1 LAAYLFVLFLFLLLA
16 VFFSA
21 SETAFMAVNRVRLKY
36 QAEAGD
42 KSAEAVKRIVGN
54 PEKLLG
60 VILLGSTISNIAA
73 ASLATYLVTAYAP
86 QDKRDTVSLLA
97 SAALTIVVLIFCELS
112 PKILAA
118 THPDSFSRKLVPAIR
133 VAIWLLSPVARAAS
147 WIANGLVRL
156 TGISSAVSPFATTMS
171 EEEIKAMIAGSSP
184 STMAEDR
191 KEMLHNV
198 FKIGALKVREIML
211 PRGEVTAFDINDPL
225 PELLETVT
233 KTSYS
238 RIPVF
243 CDNFDNLLG
252 ILNVKDLLCY
262 ISRPG
267 DINLKL
273 LLRPIHYVPDTA
285 PLEVVLRQMQSMH
298 LHMAVVVD
306 EFGGVEGIVTLED
319 VLEEIV
325 GEIRDE
331 HDTETDL
338 VHKLGPNLH
347 SIAGNLTVKD
357 FNRAF
362 ESTIPE
368 AREYATMAGFL
379 EARTGRLLHE
389 GEAIRYRGFVFSI
402 EKAEGFKIASI
413 RVRKFA
419 DLPIGVTQE
428 TAASPEKP

>member
-1 LAAYLFVLFLFLLLA
+1 LAAYLFALLLFLILA

-42 KSAEAVKRIVGN
+42 KSAEAVKSILGN
-54 PEKLLG
+54 PDKLLG

-73 ASLATYLVTAYAP
+73 ASLATYLVTAYVP
-86 QDKRDTVSLLA
+86 QGQKETVSLLV
-97 SAALTIVVLIFCELS
+97 SAALTIIVLIFCELT
-112 PKILAA
+112 PKIIAA
-118 THPDSFSRKLVPAIR
+118 THPDVSSRKLVPAIR
-133 VAIWLLSPVARAAS
+133 AAIWLLSPVARAAS
-147 WIANGLVRL
+147 WIANQIVRL
-156 TGISSAVSPFATTMS
+156 TGTSSTASPFAATMS
-171 EEEIKAMIAGSSP
+171 EEEIKAMIADSSP
-184 STMAEDR
+184 GSMAEDR

-198 FKIGALKVREIML
+198 FKIGAIRVREIML

-225 PELLETVT
+225 SELLEIVT
-233 KTSYS
+233 KTNFS

-243 CDNFDNLLG
+243 RDNFDNLLG
-252 ILNVKDLLCY
+252 ILNVKDLLSY
-262 ISRPG
+262 LSRPG

-273 LLRPIHYVPDTA
+273 LLRPINYVPDTA
-285 PLEVVLRQMQSMH
+285 PLEAILRQMQSMH

-338 VHKLGPNLH
+338 VHELGPNLF
-347 SIAGNLTVKD
+347 SIAGNLPVKD

-362 ESTIPE
+362 ETRIPE
-368 AREYATMAGFL
+368 AREYSTMAGFL
-379 EARTGRLLHE
+379 EARTGRLLQE
-389 GEAIRYRGFVFSI
+389 GEVIRYQSFVFSI

-413 RVRKFA
+413 RVRNFA
-419 DLPIGVTQE
+419 DLPAGVAPE
-428 TAASPEKP
+428 TANQSSI